1 VDATLSVV
9 CEADKANQNFNFEA
23 AMAKI
28 PFDQVGISPVE
39 LKLVRGSRY
48 SLVPTSGMNKCVLK
62 GHFGS
67 FDELGNPALDRQ
79 YWQTLTEANTS
90 IPADTSRPVI
100 ASAVRVINGNR
111 AIAAINISATY
122 HMQFF
127 ELEYNRIPN
136 SLTAPTKTVKEP
148 TPNNTRQTVRENSR
162 TQHDKTLDFEEISE
176 KQPPRRR

>member
-1 VDATLSVV
+1 MDVTLSVV
-9 CEADKANQNFNFEA
+9 GEADEANQNFSFEA

-48 SLVPTSGMNKCVLK
+48 SLVPTSGMNKCRLH

-79 YWQTLTEANTS
+79 YWQDWTEANQTT
-90 IPADTSRPVI
+90 PADTSRPVI
-100 ASAVRVINGNR
+100 AMAVRVINGNR
-111 AIAAINISATY
+111 AFAAINVSVTY

-136 SLTAPTKTVKEP
+136 SITAQVKTTKEP
-148 TPNNTRQTVRENSR
+148 VPNNTRKVAREDSR
-162 TQHDKTLDFEEISE
+162 ALLS
-176 KQPPRRR
+176 